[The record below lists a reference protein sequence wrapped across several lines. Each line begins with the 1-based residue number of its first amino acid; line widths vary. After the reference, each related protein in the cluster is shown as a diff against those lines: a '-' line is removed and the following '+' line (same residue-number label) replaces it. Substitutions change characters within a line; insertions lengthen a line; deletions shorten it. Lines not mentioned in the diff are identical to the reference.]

1 MQNRN
6 RFLLILVSAAVLA
19 IGLAACGG
27 DDDSDS
33 TEASSAAATNASAN
47 GAADTVTVKSIDGN
61 DVLVDAQGNALYA
74 NDMDSASAI
83 ACTGE
88 CAAIWIP
95 LAAPSTGQPA
105 SGDSS
110 VKGELSTVDRPD
122 GTSQVTFDGMP
133 LYTFTEDS
141 PGQVTGDGVA
151 DSFGGTDFVW
161 TVASTGG
168 ATADTGADTSTSSGG
183 GSSSGSGGYGY

>member
-1 MQNRN
+1 MHNRN
-6 RFLLILVSAAVLA
+6 RFLLILLSAAVLA
-19 IGLAACGG
+19 VGLAACGG

-61 DVLVDAQGNALYA
+61 DVLVDAQGNALYT

-110 VKGELSTVDRPD
+110 VEGELGTVDRAD

-133 LYTFTEDS
+133 LYTFTEDG
-141 PGQVTGDGVA
+141 PGQVTGDGFA
-151 DSFGGTDFVW
+151 DSFGGTAFVW
-161 TVASTGG
+161 TVASTDEGASADAGGGETTTSGG
-168 ATADTGADTSTSSGG
+168 ASDG
-183 GSSSGSGGYGY
+183 GGYGY